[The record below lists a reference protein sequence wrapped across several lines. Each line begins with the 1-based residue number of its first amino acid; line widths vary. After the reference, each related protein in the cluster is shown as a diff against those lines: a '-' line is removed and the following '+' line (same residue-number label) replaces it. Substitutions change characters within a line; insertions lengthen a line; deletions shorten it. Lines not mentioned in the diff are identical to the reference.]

1 MVRRVSSEPRL
12 DVYARE
18 RRPGFDHYGNEPNKF
33 ANGLDGYHTKQNR
46 RLSTPA
52 AYCRPGAVF
61 AGVDDAANE
70 TASTEVRR

>member
-1 MVRRVSSEPRL
+1 LVRRVSPEPRL

-46 RLSTPA
+46 RLSTQPHTA
-52 AYCRPGAVF
+52 GPGLCLL
-61 AGVDDAANE
+61 E
-70 TASTEVRR
+70 